1 MQNSEDKVFVKVTE
15 KLNIVSILKAL
26 LRWCIEILA
35 FNILFCECIQN
46 GWLDLNWIVSQK
58 ESISCSEFWRL
69 YQYFIMLCLP
79 FLVAYYVPSNR
90 FMERTYKFKT
100 AGQVSGAAFKKEPE
114 QK

>member
-1 MQNSEDKVFVKVTE
+1 MQNSEVKVFVKVTE

-46 GWLDLNWIVSQK
+46 GWLDWNWIVSQ
-58 ESISCSEFWRL
+58 SISYSEFWRL
-69 YQYFIMLCLP
+69 YQYFIILCLP
-79 FLVAYYVPSNR
+79 FLVAYSVTSNR
-90 FMERTYKFKT
+90 FIERTYKFNT
-100 AGQVSGAAFKKEPE
+100 AGQITEAAIKKEPE